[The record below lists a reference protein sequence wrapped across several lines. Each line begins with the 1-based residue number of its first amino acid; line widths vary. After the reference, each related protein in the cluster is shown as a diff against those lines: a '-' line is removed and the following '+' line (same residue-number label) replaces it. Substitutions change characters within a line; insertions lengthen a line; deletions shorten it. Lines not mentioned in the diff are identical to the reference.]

1 MPQSVFC
8 DHFKNPLDNFS
19 RLLYYQTSTEDAAMF
34 FQIDFGD
41 TLPIYDQVVRQIK
54 FAVAGGVLKE
64 NELIPSVR
72 ELARE
77 LTINPN
83 TVARAYHRLQD
94 DGILTSVR
102 GTGLAVAAGAAS
114 RCRDER
120 VELIRLR
127 LEQVLAEAKQS
138 RIDPL
143 KLRELVEEQLVKA
156 VPAH

>member
-1 MPQSVFC
+1 
-8 DHFKNPLDNFS
+8 
-19 RLLYYQTSTEDAAMF
+19 MF

-41 TLPIYDQVVRQIK
+41 TLPIYDQVIRQIK

-64 NELIPSVR
+64 GELVPSVR

-94 DGILTSVR
+94 DGVLTSVR
-102 GTGLAVAAGAAS
+102 GTGLAVAIGAAN

-120 VELIRLR
+120 VELIQIR
-127 LEQVLAEAKQS
+127 LEQVLTEAKQS
-138 RIDPL
+138 RIDPA
-143 KLRELVEEQLVKA
+143 KLRELVEQQLAAQIPGRSKEN
-156 VPAH
+156 